1 MAPPPYLLDDLILKA
16 QEALQQVTENQG
28 NNGNRGTGDQG
39 TTLSLP
45 GPVQQWIEKYVDTF
59 APSISKQV
67 SDEIVVFQDATLQ
80 SLEEHIKAVF
90 QAVFRGDF
98 SAFQTANNIT
108 EFRAQRED
116 PHKVTQDPNAIQN
129 QQQYGAGI
137 PTFTY
142 PTPQTRSG
150 TLALP
155 DYGTRGLPFAGKAG
169 NILGTQLAI
178 FNPQSNSGETAPQHE
193 RNIFQTAVNKVTDFA
208 KSADDGIGGKIA
220 AVAHTIDEL
229 NIDPLEKAKQVAPE
243 IREKVAKVLTDLHAP
258 LADKLTLLA
267 LTQVKNFL
275 KGSISLSEL
284 GGGAIESIGGLLR
297 GFSKPDNGGGASRG
311 VGDNPVPE
319 APGGF
324 VGLLS
329 EKLSDGLTIIRAHTR
344 GDFREVLGKIEEA
357 LFNSLPDEIS
367 GPLMKVL
374 GGNPFS
380 DDQQQQQERGG
391 GGLNIFEEIKDKLKT
406 IIERIQKGLRDRVLE
421 VVSGGHRKL
430 EDKAWGNVQDAVV
443 TKVQQF
449 VPGIQVKLDD

>member
-1 MAPPPYLLDDLILKA
+1 MDSFFRKA
-16 QEALQQVTENQG
+16 QEALQQVTDNQSG
-28 NNGNRGTGDQG
+28 NGGNRGGGDQG
-39 TTLSLP
+39 KSLRLP
-45 GPVQQWIEKYVDTF
+45 GPALEWIDKYVDTF

-67 SDEIVVFQDATLQ
+67 SDEIAVFQDATLQ

-98 SAFQTANNIT
+98 SAFQTANNIA
-108 EFRAQRED
+108 EFRAARED
-116 PHKVTQDPNAIQN
+116 PRQVTQDPNAIQK
-129 QQQYGAGI
+129 QQQYGAGV

-150 TLALP
+150 ALALP
-155 DYGTRGLPFAGKAG
+155 DYGTRGLPFAGKVA
-169 NILGTQLAI
+169 NILGTQMAI
-178 FNPQSNSGETAPQHE
+178 FNPQSNHGETAPQHE
-193 RNIFQTAVNKVTDFA
+193 RNIFQAAVNKVTDFA
-208 KSADDGIGGKIA
+208 KSAEDGLGGKIA
-220 AVAHTIDEL
+220 TVAHTIDEL

-243 IREKVAKVLTDLHAP
+243 LREKVAKVLTDLHAP

-275 KGSISLSEL
+275 KGSVSLSEL
-284 GGGAIESIGGLLR
+284 GEGAMESIGGLIR
-297 GFSKPDNGGGASRG
+297 GFGKSDDASGASRG
-311 VGDNPVPE
+311 VGPGGNPVPE

-344 GDFREVLGKIEEA
+344 EDFRDVLGKIEEA

-380 DDQQQQQERGG
+380 DDQQQQQQRDGG
-391 GGLNIFEEIKDKLKT
+391 GGFNVFDEIKDKLKT

-443 TKVQQF
+443 TKVRQF